1 MSSQEPVEIYAARD
15 EIDAT
20 LVNSMLAEAGI
31 KSRVVGG
38 QIAGA
43 VGEVP
48 AGLPSAPRVWAP
60 ADQADAARQLIRE
73 MEKKRRASWLHDH
86 QSDDQTAQATDV
98 SLGRQVVTVTPAA
111 LGVVPV
117 ALGGKKSDE
126 PLAETDDLWECAS
139 CQETVTV
146 DFEICWNCQ
155 TPREARDS

>member
-1 MSSQEPVEIYAARD
+1 MSSQEPVEVYAARD

-43 VGEVP
+43 VGELP

-60 ADQADAARQLIRE
+60 ADRADEARQLIRE
-73 MEKKRRASWLHDH
+73 MEQVRRQH
-86 QSDDQTAQATDV
+86 QDNGDV
-98 SLGRQVVTVTPAA
+98 WNCTGCNE
-111 LGVVPV
+111 
-117 ALGGKKSDE
+117 D
-126 PLAETDDLWECAS
+126 
-139 CQETVTV
+139 VTV

-155 TPREARDS
+155 TPREASAP